1 VVLLA
6 GLLGL
11 GLLGLLA
18 LNTVLTQGSF
28 ATSDLST
35 KQAALSEQ
43 EQQLQQEVARLQS
56 PQQLAAAAIALGMV
70 GTHNPVFIDTRTGR
84 VLGVPQAAPPRPARH
99 RQRRRSRP
107 HSPRPSRRRDPA
119 PGPRPPHTRP
129 RRLRGDRPAT
139 ASPDGLQ
146 RVVVAR
152 NRHAVGRRTHDRRPT
167 RR

>member
-84 VLGVPQAAPPRPARH
+84 VLGVPQAAPRPAPSTAATTRATTAPSSAPTATTKPTT
-99 RQRRRSRP
+99 QP
-107 HSPRPSRRRDPA
+107 TTKPTTRPSAGTA
-119 PGPRPPHTRP
+119 PSPHPT
-129 RRLRGDRPAT
+129 AT
-139 ASPDGLQ
+139 A
-146 RVVVAR
+146 
-152 NRHAVGRRTHDRRPT
+152 T
-167 RR
+167 R